1 MENLFSHVPAPSETA
16 TPEASSNTLQTAVY
30 VQLDLSLEESWL
42 AFTEY
47 THLWWPHQLKRNGES
62 YIEIG
67 ERLLLEETEGG
78 GQIVLGETQY
88 FAIQDVIAIQTHP
101 GELNE
106 TFKSGVSFVFEKES
120 EKSSTVEICSGL
132 IKPRDLDD
140 LELGVSAEDLA
151 AAQLLL
157 SGFTRFMKTPL
168 IVEDLSSN

>member
-16 TPEASSNTLQTAVY
+16 TPAASSNTLQTAVY

-47 THLWWPHQLKRNGES
+47 THLWWPHQLKRDGES

-78 GQIVLGETQY
+78 EKIVLGETQY
-88 FAIQDVIAIQTHP
+88 FATQDVITVQTHP
-101 GELNE
+101 GELNDA
-106 TFKSGVSFVFEKES
+106 FKSGVSFVFEKES

-132 IKPRDLDD
+132 IKPRDLAD
-140 LELGVSAEDLA
+140 LELGVSAEDLG

-157 SGFTRFMKTPL
+157 SGFARFMKTTL